1 MQVKINNCNIYYEVL
16 GEGNPVI
23 LLHGWLAT
31 LETMRPIANSLSQN
45 FKVYLVDVIGFGK
58 SQLPEHP
65 LNTNDFGNF
74 LKEFVDKLKIE
85 NPILIGHSN
94 GGRIII
100 NAVGR
105 GIVSAKK
112 VVLID
117 SAGIKP
123 KRSLFYYLKVGF
135 YKVGKFFL
143 RLLPNTKSIQ
153 KFKEKLRNNVGS
165 EDYKLS
171 ANVLKETMK
180 IIVNEDQSYLLPK
193 ISVPTLLFWGSL
205 DTATPISDAK
215 KMEKLIPDCGLIEYA
230 GSTHF
235 SYLENI
241 NNVNSVLNEFFKN
254 DK

>member
-1 MQVKINNCNIYYEVL
+1 MQIKINNWNINYEVL
-16 GEGNPVI
+16 GDGNPVI

-31 LETMRPIANSLSQN
+31 LETMRPIANNLCKN

-65 LNTNDFGNF
+65 LKTDDFGDF
-74 LKEFVDKLKIE
+74 LKEFTEKLNIK

-105 GIVSAKK
+105 GLVSAKK
-112 VVLID
+112 IVLID

-123 KRSLFYYLKVGF
+123 KRSLTYYLKVAF
-135 YKVGKFFL
+135 YKTGKFFL
-143 RLLPNTKSIQ
+143 NLLPNTKAIK
-153 KFKEKLRNNVGS
+153 KFKEKIRNHVGS
-165 EDYKLS
+165 EDYKTS

-180 IIVNEDQSYLLPK
+180 IIVNEDLQYLLPK

-205 DTATPISDAK
+205 DTATPISDARI
-215 KMEKLIPDCGLIEYA
+215 MEKLIPDCGLIEYA
-230 GSTHF
+230 GSSHF

-241 NNVNSVLNEFFKN
+241 NNVNSVLNEFLKN